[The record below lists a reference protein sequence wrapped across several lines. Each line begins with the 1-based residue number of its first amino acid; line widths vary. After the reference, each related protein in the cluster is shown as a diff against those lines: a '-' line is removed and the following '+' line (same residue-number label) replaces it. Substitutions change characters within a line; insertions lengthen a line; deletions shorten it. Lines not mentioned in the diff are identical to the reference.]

1 MENSNNSQ
9 SLVKDDAFWLNEISY
24 FETAQDALKK
34 CYSIISSLREHA
46 LEQLQHTAPQRE
58 EVVVE

>member
-9 SLVKDDAFWLNEISY
+9 GPVKDDAFWLNEINY

-34 CYSIISSLREHA
+34 CYGIISSLREHA
-46 LEQLQHTAPQRE
+46 LAQLEHTAPQRE